1 MENPMDVGN
10 IASVATS
17 LTQQQIANA
26 VGVLVLKKAMQIQ
39 ADSAVALIEA
49 LPTPSGGLPAHVGQN
64 VNTTA

>member
-1 MENPMDVGN
+1 MDVGN
-10 IASVATS
+10 IASAATS
-17 LTQQQIANA
+17 LMQQQTADA

-49 LPTPSGGLPAHVGQN
+49 LPTPSSNLPPHLGQN